1 MPLLVHIDGAY
12 SKNLLKREVR
22 TWQNQDPWFLGWER
36 REGSHFSLKHFV
48 PCFVTWFGSLC
59 VPPFLSLLLCSPPQK
74 KKTSKSSLIN
84 PLFPLSL
91 VKLGFLPGGQGTPS
105 HHMCIFFLSFWSFL
119 RKEPTAFIRL
129 PKASVTPL
137 VWGRKWLWQQ
147 LFSIRSRSWGGTQR
161 SLRTVLLC

>member
-12 SKNLLKREVR
+12 SKHLLKREVR
-22 TWQNQDPWFLGWER
+22 TWQNQDPWFPGWER

-48 PCFVTWFGSLC
+48 PFCHLVWLSLC
-59 VPPFLSLLLCSPPQK
+59 VPPFLFPFLFSPSLPLAQKNPPKLPYQPPF
-74 KKTSKSSLIN
+74 SS
-84 PLFPLSL
+84 LSL

-129 PKASVTPL
+129 PK
-137 VWGRKWLWQQ
+137 
-147 LFSIRSRSWGGTQR
+147 
-161 SLRTVLLC
+161 